1 MYYYPTALSKLNTD
15 KLSQYIKP
23 TTFNI
28 IMLYSDEG
36 VFKLKNE
43 TVYRQHFGMENT
55 NYKHF
60 KIADTEFICDN
71 SEVLDVKTHK
81 LPFDFEQYDISV
93 FCFEKGSVKFFVQK
107 NNDIVIHS
115 YFHVKH
121 HDTYGIEDDIDKI
134 IKYAQS

>member
-1 MYYYPTALSKLNTD
+1 MYYYPTTLSKINTD
-15 KLSQYIKP
+15 KLSHYIKP

-60 KIADTEFICDN
+60 KI
-71 SEVLDVKTHK
+71 
-81 LPFDFEQYDISV
+81 
-93 FCFEKGSVKFFVQK
+93 
-107 NNDIVIHS
+107 
-115 YFHVKH
+115 
-121 HDTYGIEDDIDKI
+121 
-134 IKYAQS
+134 